1 LERKSTYKVNTAI
14 ENLLCYLWK
23 PVLRG
28 EKEMSARD
36 LSVLISVILIVSM
49 LIIPFPTWLLSI
61 LIILN
66 ITLALLVLLVSM
78 NMTEPLQFSVFP
90 SLLLLLTLYRLGL
103 NVSTTRAILSHGDAG
118 GVVETF
124 GTFVVGGNI
133 VVGLILFLILIIIQ
147 FIVITKGAER
157 VSEVAARF
165 TLDAMPGKQMSIDA
179 DLNAGMISEQEA
191 RERRK
196 KVGREADF
204 YGAMDGASKFVKGDA
219 IASIIIVLINLIAGI
234 IIGMLQ
240 QGMGLADAAKHFSLL
255 SVGDGIVSQIP
266 ALLISTATGIVVT
279 RAASEG
285 NLGQEITSQLLAYPK
300 LLYVAGGTI
309 FLLGLFTPINDLLT
323 IPIAGMLAVGGYMFS
338 KVPKTDKLQL
348 EEMEE
353 ASGADEM
360 KSPESVISLLN
371 VDPIEFEFGY
381 GLIPLADTNQG
392 GDLLDRI
399 VMIRRQ
405 LAIELGLVI
414 PVVRIRDN
422 IQLQPNE
429 YRLKIKGNEMARGEL
444 LLDHYLAMSPGI
456 EDDSIE
462 GIDTIEPSFGL
473 PAKWI
478 TDGMKERAEI
488 FGYTVVD
495 PPSVVS
501 THITEVIKANA
512 YELLGRQETK
522 QLIDHVKESYP
533 ILIEEVTPNPLSVGE
548 VQKVLSKLLKENVSI
563 RNLPVIFET
572 LADFGKVTTDTD
584 ILAEYVRQ
592 ALARQITNQYAS
604 QGETLK
610 VATLSGKA
618 EKSVAD
624 AIQQT
629 EHGNYLALDP
639 SISQRILE
647 SIAKNIEQF
656 SMMEQTP
663 IVLCS
668 PAVRMY
674 VRQLTERY
682 FPKVPILSYNELE
695 ANVEVQSV
703 GVVNVD

>member
-1 LERKSTYKVNTAI
+1 
-14 ENLLCYLWK
+14 
-23 PVLRG
+23 
-28 EKEMSARD
+28 MSARD
-36 LSVLISVILIVSM
+36 LSVIFGVILIVAM
-49 LIIPFPTWLLSI
+49 LIIPFPSWLLSV
-61 LIILN
+61 LIMVN
-66 ITLALLVLLVSM
+66 ISIALLVLLNTM

-90 SLLLLLTLYRLGL
+90 SLLLILTLFRLGL
-103 NVSTTRAILSHGDAG
+103 NVSTTRSILSHGEAG
-118 GVVETF
+118 GVVEVF
-124 GTFVVGGNI
+124 GSFVVGGNV
-133 VVGLILFLILIIIQ
+133 VVGMVVFLILIIIQ
-147 FIVITKGAER
+147 FIVITKGSER

-179 DLNAGMISEQEA
+179 DLNAGMISEQQA
-191 RERRK
+191 RERRE
-196 KVGREADF
+196 KVSREADF

-219 IASIIIVLINLIAGI
+219 IAGIIIVLINLIFGI
-234 IIGMLQ
+234 VIGMTQ
-240 QGMGLADAAKHFSLL
+240 QGLAIGDAAQRYSLL
-255 SVGDGIVSQIP
+255 TVGDGIVSQIP

-279 RAASEG
+279 RAASDG
-285 NLGQEITSQLLAYPK
+285 NLGFDISSQLTAYPK
-300 LLYVAGGTI
+300 MLYVAGGTI
-309 FLLGLFTPINDLLT
+309 FLLGLFTPITDILT
-323 IPIAGMLAVGGYMFS
+323 IPLSAVMAVGGYMLTR
-338 KVPKTDKLQL
+338 VPEPDKQQL
-348 EEMEE
+348 EDMEE
-353 ASGADEM
+353 EVQMDEM
-360 KSPESVISLLN
+360 KSPESVVNLLN

-381 GLIPLADTNQG
+381 GLIPLADANQG

-456 EDDSIE
+456 EDESVE

-478 TDGMKERAEI
+478 TEEMKEQAEI

-501 THITEVIKANA
+501 THITEVIKSNA
-512 YELLGRQETK
+512 HELLGRQETK
-522 QLIDHVKESYP
+522 QLIDHLRESYP
-533 ILIEEVTPNPLSVGE
+533 ILVEEATPNPLSVGE
-548 VQKVLSKLLKENVSI
+548 IQKVLGKLLKENVSI

-572 LADFGKVTTDTD
+572 LADYGKVTTDTE

-592 ALARQITNQYAS
+592 ALARQITNQYARA
-604 QGETLK
+604 GETMK
-610 VATLSGKA
+610 VITLSGRA
-618 EKSVAD
+618 EKMIAEGV
-624 AIQQT
+624 QQT
-629 EHGNYLALDP
+629 EHGNYLSLDP
-639 SISQRILE
+639 AASQGILE
-647 SIAKNIEQF
+647 SIASQVEQL
-656 SMMEQTP
+656 SIMEQTP
-663 IVLCS
+663 IILCS

-682 FPKVPILSYNELE
+682 FAQIPVLSYNELE

-703 GVVNVD
+703 GVVNVE